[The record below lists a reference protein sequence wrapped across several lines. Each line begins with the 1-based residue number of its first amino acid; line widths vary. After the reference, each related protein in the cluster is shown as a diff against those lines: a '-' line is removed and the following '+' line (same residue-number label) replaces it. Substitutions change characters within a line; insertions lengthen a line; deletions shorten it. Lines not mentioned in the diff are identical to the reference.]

1 MLCLRCNR
9 VDGWYCLVSLILS
22 HPQYTGLKG
31 GFMEEE
37 FSSAQYAELRHAG
50 KKIATASTDK
60 SLRTVLLAVL
70 FQVSWP
76 KRLARQEIIQQLPL
90 YGENPKRAL
99 YRDIETLTD
108 CQVEDLPEPDTEN
121 LAEWCADQ
129 RRRKYLAITYE
140 RYTHTFCLAQSF
152 FSIDI
157 GEDEARAFVALQEG
171 FSPGT
176 PYAEAVQ
183 HLLKRWEWLFTEK
196 SHQLVR
202 QKRKRHARPV
212 LLPLSPVVDYS
223 QHGETILLLDQ
234 ALEENAYV
242 SFAYT
247 PLTQSWDAEPVLHEH
262 TEPYELEYRDGHWYY
277 TAYVFAL
284 NTFLDYR
291 VDRIRPG
298 SLRKDRDRFSPGVRQ
313 RPGVKI
319 RYWVSPMLARHGS
332 LSARLREQ
340 QVTMLEDDQ
349 GAIVEGYAKSVWWAR
364 RLLLGY
370 GEQVKALEPEQLV
383 LAMSDTVQAM
393 NRLYEEEK

>member
-1 MLCLRCNR
+1 L
-9 VDGWYCLVSLILS
+9 
-22 HPQYTGLKG
+22 GLKG
-31 GFMEEE
+31 NFMEEE
-37 FSSAQYAELRHAG
+37 FSTAQYAELRRAG

-76 KRLARQEIIQQLPL
+76 KRLTRREIIEQLPL

-108 CQVEDLPEPDTEN
+108 WQVEDLPEPDAEN
-121 LAEWCADQ
+121 LAEWCAEQ

-140 RYTHTFCLAQSF
+140 RYTHTFGLAQSF

-157 GEDEARAFVALQEG
+157 SEDEARAFVALQEG
-171 FSPGT
+171 FAPGT
-176 PYAEAVQ
+176 PFAEAVQ
-183 HLLKRWEWLFTEK
+183 LLLKRWEWMFTEK

-202 QKRKRHARPV
+202 QKRKRNARPV

-277 TAYVFAL
+277 TAYVLAL

-291 VDRIRPG
+291 VDRMRPG
-298 SLRKDRDRFSPGVRQ
+298 SLRKERDRFSPAIRQ

-332 LSARLREQ
+332 LSTRLREQ
-340 QVTMLEDDQ
+340 QATMLEDDQ